1 MDAYL
6 GSLINRFYKVVPA
19 TIYINK
25 LPEGFKKPSMYF
37 PRPDVNEVS
46 GGLQF
51 EFAEHLLKVTIFG
64 SGIDEV
70 YGNAVKIKKDVLRT
84 RKLIEFVDADG
95 NPLEEY
101 FRVSNI
107 QIRSNEI
114 DATATLTMSY
124 TVEEVYGRADYVPI
138 EYVNIVNEVVDNG

>member
-6 GSLINRFYKVVPA
+6 GSLINRFYKVVTA
-19 TIYINK
+19 SIYIDK
-25 LPEGFKKPSMYF
+25 LPEGFKRPSMYF

-64 SGIDEV
+64 SDLEEV
-70 YGNAVKIKKDVLRT
+70 YGNAKDIQKDILST
-84 RKLIEFVDADG
+84 RKLIEFVDAEG
-95 NPLEEY
+95 NPLNEY

-124 TVEEVYGRADYVPI
+124 MVEETYGRADYVPV
-138 EYVNIVNEVVDNG
+138 EYVNIASEVVDNV